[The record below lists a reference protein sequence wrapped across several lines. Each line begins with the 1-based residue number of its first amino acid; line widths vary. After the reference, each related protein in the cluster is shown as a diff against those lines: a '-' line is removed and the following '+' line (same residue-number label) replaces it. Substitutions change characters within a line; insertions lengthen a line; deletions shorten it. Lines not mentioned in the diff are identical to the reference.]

1 MDKPKHPNVV
11 KTLKVKRIRKPAT
24 PKKQQQVKAGE
35 EIKTVVQME
44 VSGRGGTRLLPALPS
59 QPFHEEASRSN
70 AGDRPPYDGPA
81 VVHAA
86 QSADNTSRT
95 GSAVQ

>member
-1 MDKPKHPNVV
+1 MEGRAHPQ
-11 KTLKVKRIRKPAT
+11 TSHAEEAT
-24 PKKQQQVKAGE
+24 AGEAGE

-44 VSGRGGTRLLPALPS
+44 VSGRGGTRLLPELPS

-70 AGDRPPYDGPA
+70 AGDRPPYGRPS

-86 QSADNTSRT
+86 QFADNTSRT
-95 GSAVQ
+95 EPAVQNA